1 MSETAATS
9 TLAQALESGRRVVTA
24 ELVTA
29 GTQDADAVRTL
40 AAAFP
45 SSLDALVVSSGGE
58 PAISA
63 VISSTLLAALGVE
76 PVLALLTRDRNRTA
90 LLADAAGA
98 GAMGV
103 RNILCLP
110 GEHQTLG
117 AQPEA
122 AGVYDVDPVQLIQ
135 LLAGSLTGAPFS
147 LFIGA
152 EAYPHLRPLELSLI
166 DARKKAK
173 AGARFLLTSPIFDAA
188 SFIEWLDAARQEKI
202 DEEVAIIATVQPLTD
217 VAQAEALQRRGR
229 VPEAVVARLR
239 NATDTVAEGIA
250 ICAETASKLAGLEGV
265 RGVHIA
271 WGGTAGVAA
280 EVISRA
286 GLAGSGGKG
295 IS

>member
-1 MSETAATS
+1 MSQATETS
-9 TLAQALESGRRVVTA
+9 TLARTLEDGRRVVTA
-24 ELVTA
+24 ELVAA
-29 GTQDADAVRTL
+29 GVRDADGVRTL

-58 PAISA
+58 RAISA
-63 VISSTLLAALGVE
+63 VVSSTLLAAQGVE
-76 PVLALLTRDRNRTA
+76 PVLALLTRDRNREA

-98 GAMGV
+98 AAMGV

-110 GEHQTLG
+110 GDHQSLG
-117 AQPEA
+117 FQPEA

-135 LLAGSLTGAPFS
+135 LLAEAADGAPFS
-147 LFIGA
+147 LFVGA

-173 AGARFLLTSPIFDAA
+173 AGARFLLTSPVFDAA
-188 SFIEWLDAARQEKI
+188 SFVEWLDAARQEKI
-202 DEEVAIIATVQPLTD
+202 DEHAAIIASVQPLAD

-239 NATDTVAEGIA
+239 DATDAASEGIA
-250 ICAETASKLAGLEGV
+250 ICAETASKLASLEGV

-271 WGGTAGVAA
+271 WGGTPGVAA

-286 GLAGSGGKG
+286 GLNGSAGKG
-295 IS
+295 AS

>member
-1 MSETAATS
+1 MSQATETS
-9 TLAQALESGRRVVTA
+9 SLARALESGRRVVTA
-24 ELVTA
+24 ELMTA
-29 GTQDADAVRTL
+29 GARDADAVRAL

-58 PAISA
+58 RAISA
-63 VISSTLLAALGVE
+63 LVCSTLLAAQRAE
-76 PVLALLTRDRNRTA
+76 PVLTLLTRDRNRTA
-90 LLADAAGA
+90 LLADVAGA
-98 GAMGV
+98 AALGV
-103 RNILCLP
+103 KNVVCLP
-110 GEHQTLG
+110 GDHQSLG

-135 LLAGSLTGAPFS
+135 LLADPSDGAPFS

-166 DARKKAK
+166 DARKKVK
-173 AGARFLLTSPIFDAA
+173 AGARFLMTSPVFDAA
-188 SFIEWLDAARQEKI
+188 SFVEWLDAARQEKLSKT
-202 DEEVAIIATVQPLTD
+202 VAIIAAVQPLTD

-239 NATDTVAEGIA
+239 DATDAAAEGIA
-250 ICAETASKLAGLEGV
+250 ICAEMASKLASLEGV

-271 WGGTAGVAA
+271 WGGTPGVVA

-286 GLAGSGGKG
+286 GLAKG
-295 IS
+295 LS